1 MSLIKSYFDKASGNY
16 SECSARGL
24 WRLVRNNE
32 ARIIINMLPEIT
44 DLTTALDLGCGVGF
58 YSDVLRQQGVRNITC
73 VDFSEKMLNQI
84 KNTKKYQKILANIE
98 EFKSNQKYDIVLC
111 AGALEFTKNPQK
123 VFENIS
129 SMLNK
134 SGCFIL
140 LYPTQNYFGYLYQYY
155 HKRHGIS
162 VKLYRE
168 KDINIFAKSIGLSFF
183 NSAYA
188 SPFSKVIKYT

>member
-1 MSLIKSYFDKASGNY
+1 MSLIKSYFDEASGNY
-16 SECSARGL
+16 SEYSAGGL

-32 ARIIINMLPEIT
+32 ARVIINMLPEIT

-73 VDFSEKMLNQI
+73 VDFSEKMLGQI
-84 KNTKKYQKILANIE
+84 KNQKYRKILANIE
-98 EFKSNQKYDIVLC
+98 QFQSNQKYDIILC
-111 AGALEFTKNPQK
+111 AGALEFTKNSQK

-129 SMLNK
+129 LMLNK

-155 HKRHGIS
+155 HKRHRIS
-162 VKLYRE
+162 VNLYRE
-168 KDINIFAKSIGLSFF
+168 KDINIFAKNVGLKFF

-188 SPFSKVIKYT
+188 FPFSKVIKYT